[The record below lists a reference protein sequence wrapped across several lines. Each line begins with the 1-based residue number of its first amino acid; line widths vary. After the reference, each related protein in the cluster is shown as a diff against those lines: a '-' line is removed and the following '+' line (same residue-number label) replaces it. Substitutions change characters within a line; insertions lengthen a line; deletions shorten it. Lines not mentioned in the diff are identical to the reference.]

1 MNRLSFS
8 QISPPIAY
16 NPLTI
21 HKSVWY
27 YVRPQHTQL
36 VSLPRHDSL
45 RSCCQA
51 EAVQSQCLDIC
62 TFRLDFDLLSLEGNT
77 CNQDFPAYMKCGADQ
92 SDHRHCCQQAG
103 VSEGTHISFGWPIEG
118 TIWNLKKY
126 LRMLPALLVRLQL
139 FCPNPE
145 CSGSCDRSALWRNVT
160 MLRKGQSSQI

>member
-1 MNRLSFS
+1 MMCCALLQTALN
-8 QISPPIAY
+8 IS
-16 NPLTI
+16 
-21 HKSVWY
+21 
-27 YVRPQHTQL
+27 YVCLILRQQHTQL

-103 VSEGTHISFGWPIEG
+103 VSEGIHQVWSLTQFYSVDFSLSRIDVKKCVFNKR
-118 TIWNLKKY
+118 TIK
-126 LRMLPALLVRLQL
+126 V
-139 FCPNPE
+139 CV
-145 CSGSCDRSALWRNVT
+145 SCC
-160 MLRKGQSSQI
+160 